1 MIEIKLT
8 FATPED
14 AADAMLKLAGQ
25 DYSPTETA
33 ATAPTAAP
41 VEEPAPK
48 PRATRKPKAEVVDT
62 PTAED
67 KGNISSTPED
77 RQDPENP
84 DDGEA
89 DNEPAPAVEMTKEE
103 IEEAIGKRIRPAL
116 SNYMKVFGQAAA
128 RDFLAKFQGRTPE
141 TAKLSDIEPA
151 RFAEWE
157 QAIEA
162 AIAAKEGA

>member
-25 DYSPTETA
+25 DYSPAATTE
-33 ATAPTAAP
+33 TAPTAAP

-48 PRATRKPKAEVVDT
+48 PRATRKAKAEVADT
-62 PTAED
+62 PPAEA

-84 DDGEA
+84 DEDEA
-89 DNEPAPAVEMTKEE
+89 NDEPAPPVEMTKEE

-151 RFAEWE
+151 RFAEFE
-157 QAIEA
+157 QAVEA
-162 AIAAKEGA
+162 AITEKEGA